1 MKELTDKITEYEA
14 EVKDLIA
21 QADAAA
27 PPTPSTSEGG
37 DPADTDA
44 SDDETDDE
52 FEDRFVDL
60 EEDLA
65 NVIADVH
72 DLGESSWDERRG
84 SSELIRF
91 SQATSL
97 TSTTLDSSRLSRSTY
112 VEILRPESTP
122 CTSTAR

>member
-1 MKELTDKITEYEA
+1 MKELTDKISEYEA
-14 EVKDLIA
+14 EVKELIA

-27 PPTPSTSEGG
+27 PPTPSAS
-37 DPADTDA
+37 DHPAADEDTDG

-72 DLGESSWDERRG
+72 DLGTFRSRAEKASAELLSRPF
-84 SSELIRF
+84 SSEE
-91 SQATSL
+91 T
-97 TSTTLDSSRLSRSTY
+97 
-112 VEILRPESTP
+112 
-122 CTSTAR
+122 

>member
-1 MKELTDKITEYEA
+1 MTELTNKISEYE
-14 EVKDLIA
+14 EETKQLIA

-27 PPTPSTSEGG
+27 PPTPSEG
-37 DPADTDA
+37 DQPEEDTDA

-72 DLGESSWDERRG
+72 DLGTFWLGQSHVAAGDCSAIVCNRCRC
-84 SSELIRF
+84 SRV
-91 SQATSL
+91 
-97 TSTTLDSSRLSRSTY
+97 LDS
-112 VEILRPESTP
+112 
-122 CTSTAR
+122 

>member
-1 MKELTDKITEYEA
+1 MKELTDKITEYES

-27 PPTPSTSEGG
+27 PPTPSNSEGG

-72 DLGESSWDERRG
+72 DLGESSWEGRRG
-84 SSELIRF
+84 SSELIRTF
-91 SQATSL
+91 QATSL
-97 TSTTLDSSRLSRSTY
+97 TSTTLGLSKLSRSTY
-112 VEILRPESTP
+112 VVVLWPNLTLQ
-122 CTSTAR
+122 TAIGR